1 MNDNPGLK
9 QVMITLT
16 IKNGDDL
23 SERFRHVTKSLKV
36 LTERRRQ
43 FTLGSRKELTS
54 LGFINGAVWSYEVSN
69 IGNGWHPHCHML
81 ALVDKELNVEHFQEL
96 LRKEWNEVTGD
107 SYMVEAHNV
116 VNDGERIDGSFCEVF
131 KYALKSNDMS
141 VENLYQAYL
150 ALRGKRLISS
160 IGSLFGVEVSE
171 DLHDDIE
178 EELKTLPY
186 VDMLFRYSE
195 TFGYQEFLN
204 YNIPLSEVLATK
216 EKMSKPYTNF
226 WCRSRMERNRLK
238 QLSQASLARSG
249 AGEA

>member
-1 MNDNPGLK
+1 
-9 QVMITLT
+9 
-16 IKNGDDL
+16 
-23 SERFRHVTKSLKV
+23 
-36 LTERRRQ
+36 
-43 FTLGSRKELTS
+43 
-54 LGFINGAVWSYEVSN
+54 
-69 IGNGWHPHCHML
+69 
-81 ALVDKELNVEHFQEL
+81 
-96 LRKEWNEVTGD
+96 
-107 SYMVEAHNV
+107 MVEAHNV
-116 VNDGERIDGSFCEVF
+116 VNDGESIDGSFCEVF

-150 ALRGKRLISS
+150 TLRGKRLIAS

-216 EKMSKPYTNF
+216 EKMSKPFPNF
-226 WCRSRMERNRLK
+226 WNKKQMERSRLK
-238 QLSQASLARSG
+238 QLSQASMARSG